1 MINILVYEDYNLTL
15 NEEIFRIHSDIDEL
29 ERDLENGKVLDIALF
44 SINSL
49 EKYKEI
55 LSKTNDFKPF
65 AVAVLK
71 DNSEIEA
78 LKEYMDVIEAW
89 ILEDQLSRLETLIG
103 SKFHYITLKRKAYK
117 FEQELKSIKIQNDL
131 NIENFTLIKDNI
143 NKATVEIAKN
153 FEHNLYT
160 LKSILNEVDDVVYE
174 EYNDVVKD
182 LHEYISILQCEDRIF
197 QMIDGIEN
205 SIKAQNEK
213 FEKYRIE
220 IEEEFKASIRHDMIK
235 FYTIQDQRDLALGNE
250 IKDEEEASELTFF

>member
-1 MINILVYEDYNLTL
+1 MINILVFEEYDITL
-15 NEEIFRIHSDIDEL
+15 NEEIFRLHSDIDEI
-29 ERDLENGKVLDIALF
+29 EKDLENGKVLDIALF

-49 EKYKEI
+49 DKYKNI
-55 LSKTNDFKPF
+55 LTQTNDFKPF
-65 AVAVLK
+65 AVAVLN
-71 DNSEIEA
+71 DNSEIDA
-78 LKEYMDVIEAW
+78 LKDHMDIVEAW
-89 ILEDQLSRLETLIG
+89 ILKDQLNRLESLIG

-131 NIENFTLIKDNI
+131 NIENFALIKDNI
-143 NKATVEIAKN
+143 KKATVEISKN

-160 LKSILNEVDDVVYE
+160 LKSILNEVDDVVYN

-205 SIKAQNEK
+205 SIKAQNDK